1 MLCAN
6 SREEAPASHPG
17 GAQVPTISALQAK
30 LPCASK
36 EGFRPDLALEAS
48 CTPTLSFLEL
58 EGFRREAGPG
68 ACVEFASDS
77 ALVSG
82 SLC

>member
-6 SREEAPASHPG
+6 SREEAPASRPSA
-17 GAQVPTISALQAK
+17 AQVPTVSALQAK

-48 CTPTLSFLEL
+48 CTPTPTFLEP
-58 EGFRREAGPG
+58 EGFRGEAGPG

-77 ALVSG
+77 ALMSG
-82 SLC
+82 SPC